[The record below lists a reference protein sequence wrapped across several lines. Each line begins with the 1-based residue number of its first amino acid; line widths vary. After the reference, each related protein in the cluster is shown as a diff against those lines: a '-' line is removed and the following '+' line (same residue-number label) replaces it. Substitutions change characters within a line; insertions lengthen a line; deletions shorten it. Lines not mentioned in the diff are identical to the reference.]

1 MGLTLLMIFC
11 QYFWTKY
18 CAYCLVEATKAMP
31 VQMKEGSDPYLKL
44 MRDVVVC
51 NVYNVEFRSCW
62 S

>member
-1 MGLTLLMIFC
+1 MIFC